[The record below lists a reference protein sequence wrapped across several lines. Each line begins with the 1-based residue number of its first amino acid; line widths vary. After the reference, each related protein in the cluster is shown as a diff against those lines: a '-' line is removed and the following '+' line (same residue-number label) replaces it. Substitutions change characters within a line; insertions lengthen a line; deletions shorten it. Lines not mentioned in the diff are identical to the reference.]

1 MATADIERLRAR
13 IAMLAEKGL
22 GHTLKKLNGDKS
34 KKRKKEKKGGQER
47 APKKEE
53 DSITKTT
60 TASLTSRVLE
70 DEKIKSKR
78 RKVEMSDNL
87 KTLFSAKGE
96 NDILGK
102 NDFMSRGYTI
112 PGRR

>member
-1 MATADIERLRAR
+1 MTTTDVESLQTR
-13 IAMLAEKGL
+13 IKKLAEKGL
-22 GHTLKKLNGDKS
+22 GHTLKRLNNDKS
-34 KKRKKEKKGGQER
+34 KKRRKEKKNEEQ
-47 APKKEE
+47 PSKKVEAG
-53 DSITKTT
+53 ITNAATS
-60 TASLTSRVLE
+60 SLTTKVLA
-70 DEKIKSKR
+70 DEKMRIKR

-112 PGRR
+112 PSKR